1 MKTLLHIGCGYSTIK
16 QTTSGF
22 NDGSWQ
28 EIRFDIDAKNKPD
41 IIGNMTDISAISAES
56 IDAIFSSHNI
66 EHLYFH
72 EVFIALSEFKRVL
85 KLNGF
90 CIITCPDLQ
99 AVSALI
105 ANDKLL
111 NIAYQ
116 SSAGPITP
124 LDIFYGHSQS
134 IMQGNYH
141 MAHRCGFTKNTLSQV
156 LLQNGFMS
164 VHVIQRIDHFDLW
177 AIACKANE
185 PPDYLHHLAKLH
197 FPASA

>member
-1 MKTLLHIGCGYSTIK
+1 MKTLLHIGCGASTIK
-16 QTTSGF
+16 QTTSEF

-41 IIGNMTDISAISAES
+41 IIGNMTDLSAISTES

-66 EHLYFH
+66 EHLFFH
-72 EVFIALSEFKRVL
+72 EVFTALSEFKRIL

-105 ANDKLL
+105 AKDQLL
-111 NIAYQ
+111 NTAYQ
-116 SSAGPITP
+116 SPAGPITP
-124 LDIFYGHSQS
+124 LDILYGHSQS

-156 LLQNGFMS
+156 LLQSSFTS
-164 VHVIQRIDHFDLW
+164 VHIIQRPQQFDLW
-177 AIACKANE
+177 AVACKTNV
-185 PPDYLHHLAKLH
+185 PLDYLLHLAKLH
-197 FPASA
+197 FPASN